1 MPLRVKR
8 DARTIAKEG
17 KNMALSDIIEEIE
30 KAANDDP
37 QGMPEGYQGI
47 VKSLKD
53 LNSGMAGSVSNAINS
68 LDSIDDWF
76 IEKGP
81 SGKTNFEELEK
92 RIGPD
97 KLRELILLLNAKLGL
112 DLEPDS
118 LRRGLKKLRQL
129 DGDVNAEADDMS
141 DDGKEYA
148 QENVNKKPVKTK
160 EQELPPGV
168 EVDIGE
174 KGEYLPNEERNASRK
189 FSTAID
195 IAAKGLT
202 DRGLFGMRGSGKE
215 HEGLVNAY
223 NDLRLSNAHIINE
236 KDKKELAL
244 NNKLKALENLFKT
257 ADHYIAQK
265 RREGKADVYD
275 ENWSPKTPMGVN
287 RYEAAKRLRE
297 EAKKELMRINPS
309 YKFESEIEKEQPK
322 TEMTQPEPEMTQPEP
337 EQTIAEAAEEKNVAN
352 ILDDPENLYDRQGW
366 VDKLESIPDKMP
378 EDPEL
383 AVRLAD
389 EKLKC
394 ASAILAIDDMDQN
407 NIPQEERTAEKF
419 NGYMNDAYKAVS
431 SLGYLGFSPKSKWGY
446 ASLTSV
452 TALHGEERTNSL
464 TPDELN
470 AKDIDMLTLQDEMK
484 QYEKS
489 IAEQMQPEK
498 DANVIDMNEFAKELG
513 EIDVDKITNK
523 DYKEKSEKLIECTAK
538 LLCANVIIKSGRQLN
553 SVEEF
558 DLSAQKMM
566 KSPEFNQLILDNGG
580 KGFVGLKRIQQK
592 ALQNGGKSLYS
603 EFMQTSLH
611 MKQQNESYQKVKDDY
626 AANKDLELKNP
637 NPEKQLGMIN

>member
-1 MPLRVKR
+1 MPPRFKP
-8 DARTIAKEG
+8 DANALAKEG
-17 KNMALSDIIEEIE
+17 KNMALSDIIDEIE

-92 RIGPD
+92 RIGSD

-118 LRRGLKKLRQL
+118 LRRGLKKLREL

-141 DDGKEYA
+141 DDGKEHT

-168 EVDIGE
+168 EVDIGD
-174 KGEYLPNEERNASRK
+174 KGEYLPDKERNAARK

-202 DRGLFGMRGSGKE
+202 DRGLFGMRGSSKE
-215 HEGLVNAY
+215 HEALVNAY
-223 NDLRLSNAHIINE
+223 GDLRLSNAHIINE

-265 RREGKADVYD
+265 RREDKADVYD

-309 YKFESEIEKEQPK
+309 YRFESEIEKE
-322 TEMTQPEPEMTQPEP
+322 QPEPEMTQPEP
-337 EQTIAEAAEEKNVAN
+337 EQTISEAAEEKNVAN

-378 EDPEL
+378 ENPEL
-383 AVRLAD
+383 AERLSN
-389 EKLKC
+389 EMLKC
-394 ASAILAIDDMDQN
+394 TVAIGIIDQMNEQN
-407 NIPQEERTAEKF
+407 VPEEERTAEKF
-419 NGYMNDAYKAVS
+419 LEMHENGNSVIRDM
-431 SLGYLGFSPKSKWGY
+431 GFLKLSPSAKWGFAAVAREVAY
-446 ASLTSV
+446 HGKEYVENLSKEELLERGIDKDQIENELKALRNDSPENEVEEAQPEAEEMKDDPEMINVDDMIKEMRDIDLDAIKDPKEASEKVLGTAAKILNTNLMIMTGQSLT
-452 TALHGEERTNSL
+452 TMGEFN
-464 TPDELN
+464 
-470 AKDIDMLTLQDEMK
+470 
-484 QYEKS
+484 KS
-489 IAEQMQPEK
+489 
-498 DANVIDMNEFAKELG
+498 
-513 EIDVDKITNK
+513 T
-523 DYKEKSEKLIECTAK
+523 EKL
-538 LLCANVIIKSGRQLN
+538 
-553 SVEEF
+553 
-558 DLSAQKMM
+558 
-566 KSPEFNQLILDNGG
+566 
-580 KGFVGLKRIQQK
+580 
-592 ALQNGGKSLYS
+592 
-603 EFMQTSLH
+603 
-611 MKQQNESYQKVKDDY
+611 
-626 AANKDLELKNP
+626 
-637 NPEKQLGMIN
+637 